1 MPGNSRFV
9 LRHIQKEQCMK
20 IFESQSNNNSAA
32 AHQIADMAIK
42 DAWIEVN
49 GFRMRYLTGGD
60 GPPLVLL
67 NGHGEDSRSWRW
79 VLPSLARTNRVY
91 ALELPGYG
99 ESAKHSMRSTP
110 PSFYSDAL
118 AGFLDV
124 LGLERVALV
133 GNSDG
138 GLTVLRFALAAPDR
152 VTALVLVDSAGLGR
166 EINPALIALTLPGIG
181 DAAVAWCSTPLGA
194 TQWVTMFASLV
205 FLHPLLAPAEWVAH
219 QYRLALTPG
228 HLHGA
233 VLACSS
239 GQVGLMGQREVYLDE
254 LPRLTMPTLVVWG
267 ANDMVI
273 PSFQAIN
280 AAARLKNGRL
290 VMIPNCGHEP
300 QVQCPDEFIAA
311 VGPFLAEH
319 SVT

>member
-1 MPGNSRFV
+1 
-9 LRHIQKEQCMK
+9 MK
-20 IFESQSNNNSAA
+20 IFEGESNTHTDAA
-32 AHQIADMAIK
+32 NQIGEIVLK

-49 GFRMRYLTGGD
+49 GFRLRYLTGGD

-99 ESAKHSMRSTP
+99 ESAKHSMHSTP

-118 AGFLDV
+118 AGFLDG
-124 LGLERVALV
+124 LGLERVSLV

-138 GLTVLRFALAAPDR
+138 GLTVLRLALASPER
-152 VTALVLVDSAGLGR
+152 VTALVLVDSAGLGV
-166 EINPALIALTLPGIG
+166 EVNPMLIALTRPGVG
-181 DAAVAWCSTPLGA
+181 EAAVAWLSTPLGA
-194 TQWVTMFASLV
+194 TQWVSMFASLV
-205 FLHPLLAPAEWVAH
+205 FSHPLLAPAEWVAH

-233 VLACSS
+233 VLACSR
-239 GQVGLMGQREVYLDE
+239 GQVGLMGQREVHLDE
-254 LPRLTMPTLVVWG
+254 LPRLTMPTLVMWG
-267 ANDMVI
+267 ANDMLI
-273 PSFQAIN
+273 PSYQAIN

-290 VMIPNCGHEP
+290 VVIPNCGHQP
-300 QVQCPDEFIAA
+300 QVERPDKFIAA
-311 VGPFLAEH
+311 VGSFLAEH
-319 SVT
+319 AAT

>member
-1 MPGNSRFV
+1 
-9 LRHIQKEQCMK
+9 MK
-20 IFESQSNNNSAA
+20 SFAGESNNDIDA
-32 AHQIADMAIK
+32 AHQIVDIAIK

-49 GFRMRYLTGGD
+49 GLRMRYLTGGD

-118 AGFLDV
+118 AGFLDG

-152 VTALVLVDSAGLGR
+152 VTALVLVDSAGLGV

-181 DAAVAWCSTPLGA
+181 EATVAWCSTPLGA
-194 TQWVTMFASLV
+194 AQWVTMFASLV
-205 FLHPLLAPAEWVAH
+205 FLHPLFAPAEWVAH

-228 HLHGA
+228 HLHGS
-233 VLACSS
+233 VLACSR

-273 PSFQAIN
+273 PSYQAIN

-290 VMIPNCGHEP
+290 VVIPNCGHAP
-300 QVQCPDEFIAA
+300 QVQRPDKFIAA
-311 VGPFLAEH
+311 LGSFLDEH
-319 SVT
+319 AAT